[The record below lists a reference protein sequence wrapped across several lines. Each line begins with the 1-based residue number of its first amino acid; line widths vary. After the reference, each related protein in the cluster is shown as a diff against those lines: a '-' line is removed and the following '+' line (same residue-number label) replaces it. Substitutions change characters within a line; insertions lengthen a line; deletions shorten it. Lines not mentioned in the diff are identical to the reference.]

1 MGFRCAPTAWCG
13 CSSSPRSRRWQARQ
27 KVHAPPC
34 WARALRRGALRSR
47 PLPPARKSP
56 KAAVLLARQ
65 RFPARQDSASFHF
78 EVRPLGPSEQRHP
91 GRPERG
97 PRASVLTTPRTAA
110 GRARRGSGHPRV
122 RCRPLPPRSTSWNT
136 NLHAAPPRPPGLR
149 PRRAPSPRPLIRE
162 FSAQVLNAPALPR
175 PG

>member
-27 KVHAPPC
+27 KVHAPPAAGLSAHGRC
-34 WARALRRGALRSR
+34 RQPGSRQRRRSCSR
-47 PLPPARKSP
+47 E
-56 KAAVLLARQ
+56 
-65 RFPARQDSASFHF
+65 RFPARQDSASFYF

-91 GRPERG
+91 DRPERG

-110 GRARRGSGHPRV
+110 GRAHRGSGHPRV

-136 NLHAAPPRPPGLR
+136 NLHAAPPRLPGLR